1 MLLAVSHVF
10 YYMECVHFNGISS
23 IYALFIVHVL
33 HIKMHRVCVYA
44 FFSFFFITAF
54 HTLFPILIQSLA
66 LYASN
71 SFCSLFSIF
80 FFILYASEIAFY
92 GKPFLD
98 GIILYA
104 TCCIYRTI
112 IVCLLRMTIYE
123 LFAGANTP
131 SKFEHHSLECNSI
144 FWFFDIDALLYI
156 LFLLFVARVLY
167 FIKYNSNE
175 GCLSP
180 FDHWN

>member
-80 FFILYASEIAFY
+80 FFFYFICFGNCILW
-92 GKPFLD
+92 K
-98 GIILYA
+98 
-104 TCCIYRTI
+104 TI
-112 IVCLLRMTIYE
+112 SRWHYFVC
-123 LFAGANTP
+123 N
-131 SKFEHHSLECNSI
+131 
-144 FWFFDIDALLYI
+144 LLYI
-156 LFLLFVARVLY
+156 QDDHCLFTANDNLWAFCWSEHTIQIRAPFTWMQFNFLIFRHRCTTIY
-167 FIKYNSNE
+167 FISFVRGESIVFY
-175 GCLSP
+175 
-180 FDHWN
+180 